1 MSKVF
6 GLRDQLSPKGKVEIF
21 VSKGKPS
28 LKLGKRVER
37 NGRALQLEKE
47 GRLPPIHESCDIV
60 FKDNQL
66 IDKQE
71 IFNIIVN
78 NGKDRVIE
86 ALTNGF
92 VNIIS
97 RMAIGDRGAIPSD
110 QTVFKVPEDTMDALY
125 NEVFRSDLDATILN
139 VGTDDYHEV
148 KLIRTFSA
156 VDPDLPITAFSNQAV
171 PLVNEVALIMADLFT
186 GAPLPRAAV
195 AAPNNPPE
203 DESMFSIR
211 TFKSVPFDA
220 ANEIAITIRYTIF
233 IE

>member
-6 GLRDQLSPKGKVEIF
+6 GVRDQISPKGKVEVF
-21 VSKGKPS
+21 VSKGKPTLS
-28 LKLGKRVER
+28 LGEKVVRT
-37 NGRALQLEKE
+37 GRALELEKQ
-47 GRLPPIHESCDIV
+47 GRIPPLYKSETIS
-60 FKDNQL
+60 FKDGQL

-71 IFNIIVN
+71 IYNIIVN

-86 ALTNGF
+86 SLTNGF
-92 VNIIS
+92 VNIIA

-110 QTVFKVPEDTMDALY
+110 QTVFKVPTDDMDALY
-125 NEVFRSDLDATILN
+125 NEVFRSDLDATILDT
-139 VGTDDYHEV
+139 GSEDTHEV
-148 KLIRTFSA
+148 KFIRTFSA
-156 VDPDLPITAFSNQAV
+156 IDPDLPITAFSNQAV

-186 GAPLPRAAV
+186 GDPLPRAAV
-195 AAPNNPPE
+195 ASPATPPD